1 MPSGQISMGF
11 PTWIQSGFPCFNLS
25 ASPEGRSAMAKP
37 KSSAASI
44 AMVPAYGNQGQIG
57 GFRHIGN
64 GRVGFEPADIIRFR
78 IDGVETSA
86 ISITEHGLDAVIGP
100 RPCVSGCAD
109 HHNGFR
115 IKELLHVLS
124 VMLLSVPGYGN
135 TALTGDACLA
145 KSAPCIQPDVSGSM
159 GALHPGLLFL
169 EQDLKTFKLV
179 VTFFTERI
187 AGAAPD
193 ASPTLSRGIEKTI
206 CQVMLVRSG

>member
-1 MPSGQISMGF
+1 MVSMP
-11 PTWIQSGFPCFNLS
+11 L
-25 ASPEGRSAMAKP
+25 
-37 KSSAASI
+37 
-44 AMVPAYGNQGQIG
+44 Y
-57 GFRHIGN
+57 
-64 GRVGFEPADIIRFR
+64 
-78 IDGVETSA
+78 
-86 ISITEHGLDAVIGP
+86 
-100 RPCVSGCAD
+100 
-109 HHNGFR
+109 
-115 IKELLHVLS
+115 
-124 VMLLSVPGYGN
+124 VPGPVFRGAPIITTDSGLKNFCMSYPFASFLFGGYGK

-206 CQVMLVRSG
+206 CQMMFVWSGAGLQFSIRYHSS